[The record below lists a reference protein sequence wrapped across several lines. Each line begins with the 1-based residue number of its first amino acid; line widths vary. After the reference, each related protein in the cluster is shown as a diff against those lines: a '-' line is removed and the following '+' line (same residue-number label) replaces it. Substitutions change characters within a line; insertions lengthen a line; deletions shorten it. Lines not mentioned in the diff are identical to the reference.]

1 MSNVNGINGGG
12 SPVNRIQ
19 ALKAFGATKPAGP
32 IDQPAQSSARASDRV
47 ELSGLDGIMAKL
59 KTNDVR
65 HDKVAA
71 IRQQIAEGTYETPEK
86 LDGAIDKL
94 MDDLA

>member
-1 MSNVNGINGGG
+1 MSNVNGIGGG
-12 SPVNRIQ
+12 APINRAQ

-32 IDQPAQSSARASDRV
+32 IDRPTTGRASDRV
-47 ELSGLDGIMAKL
+47 ELSGLDHIMAKL

-65 HDKVAA
+65 TDKVQA

-94 MDDLA
+94 LDEIG

>member
-1 MSNVNGINGGG
+1 MSNLNGINGGNQ
-12 SPVNRIQ
+12 PINRIQ

-32 IDQPAQSSARASDRV
+32 IDQPQTSPLRASDRV

-59 KTNDVR
+59 KTNDIR

-86 LDGAIDKL
+86 LDGAIEKL
-94 MDDLA
+94 MDDLE

>member
-1 MSNVNGINGGG
+1 MSNVNGINGGNQ
-12 SPVNRIQ
+12 PINRIQ
-19 ALKAFGATKPAGP
+19 ALKAFGATT
-32 IDQPAQSSARASDRV
+32 RASDRV

-94 MDDLA
+94 MDDLT